1 MINGMAHFVGEG
13 LISKIKEDIIY
24 FFVYSTSIWL
34 EFSYTYICVEV
45 QLTHFISVTGSMDM
59 YLINKKDH
67 YLYTVNLY
75 CKSDRKPFDLT
86 QIFYTDSSQ

>member
-59 YLINKKDH
+59 YLIKRIIICI
-67 YLYTVNLY
+67 LLIYTANRTESHL
-75 CKSDRKPFDLT
+75 
-86 QIFYTDSSQ
+86 I